1 MYAFLFFYGR
11 QRYAALALFSSAL
24 GPFMG
29 AFEYSQATLR
39 IFGDDLIPEDVS
51 NLLGGTATKSKKKGD
66 EDVSKTS
73 GKVRIAKT
81 GSWHFQAKKREPEDL
96 NAQIEAILSQLTSD
110 LAIWEKL
117 YQSYKVDMFC
127 GLFMGNWNDGLSLSP
142 EIMLALGQRRIVLS
156 LDVYSGSDD

>member
-1 MYAFLFFYGR
+1 
-11 QRYAALALFSSAL
+11 
-24 GPFMG
+24 MG

-51 NLLGGTATKSKKKGD
+51 NLLGAKATKSKKKGD
-66 EDVSKTS
+66 EEVGKSS

-81 GSWHFQAKKREPEDL
+81 GSWHLHTEKREPEDL
-96 NAQIEAILSQLTSD
+96 NAQIDEILSQLTSD

-117 YQSYKVDMFC
+117 CQSYKVDMFC

-142 EIMLALGQRRIVLS
+142 ETMLALGQRRIVLS
-156 LDVYSGSDD
+156 LDMYRGSDY

>member
-1 MYAFLFFYGR
+1 
-11 QRYAALALFSSAL
+11 
-24 GPFMG
+24 MG
-29 AFEYSQATLR
+29 AIEYSKATLR
-39 IFGDDLIPEDVS
+39 IFGDDLIPEYVS
-51 NLLGGTATKSKKKGD
+51 NLLGGTATKSKKGD
-66 EDVSKTS
+66 KDVSKTS
-73 GKVRIAKT
+73 GKVQIAKT

-96 NAQIEAILSQLTSD
+96 NAQIEVILSQLTSD

-117 YQSYKVDMFC
+117 YQSYNVDMFC